1 MSFGSRCLLEVDLAA
16 RLSVVIPVF
25 NERNS
30 LPDLLARVE
39 AVDLSK
45 EIILVDDGS
54 TDGTRELLD
63 RYRDREGYQVI
74 LQPKNQGKGAALREG
89 FRHARGEVVVIQDAD
104 LEYNPAEYPRLIQPI
119 LDDLADVVY
128 GSRFAGSPRRVL
140 YFWHSVGNKFL
151 TLVSNMLTD
160 INLTDMETCY
170 KVFRRDIIQKMP
182 LKSQR
187 FGFEPEITVKV
198 AKAGYRIY
206 EVPISYS
213 GRTYAE
219 GKKIGWKDGV
229 EALWT
234 LFYFRFLD
242 RTPIPRQEF
251 SRLVPSAEMGTEVDA
266 R

>member
-1 MSFGSRCLLEVDLAA
+1 MTLGTECSQEDDLAA
-16 RLSVVIPVF
+16 LLSVVIPVF
-25 NERNS
+25 NEQRS
-30 LPDLLARVE
+30 LPELLARVE
-39 AVDLSK
+39 AVDLTK

-54 TDGTRELLD
+54 TDGTRDLLEA
-63 RYRDREGYQVI
+63 YRQCEGYCVI

-89 FRHARGEVVVIQDAD
+89 FRHATGEIVVIQDAD

-170 KVFRRDIIQKMP
+170 KVFRRPIIQTMP

-187 FGFEPEITVKV
+187 FGFEPEVTVKV

-219 GKKIGWKDGV
+219 GKKIGWKDGFD
-229 EALWT
+229 ALWT
-234 LFYFRFLD
+234 LFYFRFID
-242 RTPIPRQEF
+242 RAPIPRQVQ
-251 SRLVPSAEMGTEVDA
+251 SRIVPMAPSTSGVDV